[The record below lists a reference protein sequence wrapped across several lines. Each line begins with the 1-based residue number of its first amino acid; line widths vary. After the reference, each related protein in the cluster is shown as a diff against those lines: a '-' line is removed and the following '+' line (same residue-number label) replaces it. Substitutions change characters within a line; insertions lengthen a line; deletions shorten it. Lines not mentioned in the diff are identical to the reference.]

1 MASPPPSEEPSS
13 RPLDRWGPWALAL
26 AALAVGFI
34 LWEGFPPGI
43 WHDDGVYV
51 MLGRALAQGE
61 GLRYVGVVGEPLA
74 PKFPPLYP
82 LFLAGLWSLNPNFP
96 DNTLLLGGAN
106 LVVLALA
113 AALFAGFARKV
124 LGLSARAALAAA
136 ALAWLSPE
144 LWRVALVPLSEPLF
158 LVTLILA
165 FGVAA
170 RLEERPGL
178 PWTVL
183 FLLVAGGAV
192 YTRTLGAA
200 LLLAGALALLLRR
213 RPGLG
218 ATTLLGG
225 GALLLPWL
233 LWSTRAAETIPGPL
247 RDILGPYGS
256 WWIREVVRAPL
267 AYGGYLLANARQLAV
282 EGLSLF
288 LPGVTGPLLWLGL
301 LLLPLLLLGFR
312 EMARRTLVLPLGLG
326 ISVGV
331 LLLWPFQAIRLLV
344 PFQPF
349 LFLALLLGLRAVAG
363 ESEGRETVERRR
375 RFSSLAGRVVGIAWV
390 VTFVALAGYRLATG
404 WPGKAYHIR
413 SEDLVQAVRAV
424 NEKTPPD
431 AVVGAP
437 ELWPGIHLFTGRS
450 VAPSARFLPLAEEG
464 GSWGTPRAQYELWHA
479 AGVTH
484 LLVELGGRVHGD
496 ALDRMEAECGPGTV
510 QVLNMVEGQFLVRLG
525 WDEACR
531 ETLLGGGDS
540 PGAEPGASRPKGP

>member
-1 MASPPPSEEPSS
+1 MASPPSSEEISF
-13 RPLDRWGPWALAL
+13 RPLDRWGPWVLAL
-26 AALAVGFI
+26 AVLAVGFI
-34 LWEGFPPGI
+34 LWDGFPPGI

-82 LFLAGLWSLNPNFP
+82 LFLAGIWTLNPDFP

-178 PWTVL
+178 SWTVL

-192 YTRTLGAA
+192 YTRTLGVA
-200 LLLAGALALLLRR
+200 LFLAGALALLLRR
-213 RPGLG
+213 RPWLAA
-218 ATTLLGG
+218 ATFLGG
-225 GALLLPWL
+225 AGIILPWL
-233 LWSTRAAETIPGPL
+233 LWSGRAAETIPAPL

-256 WWIREVVRAPL
+256 WWIREVVRAPV
-267 AYGGYLLANARQLAV
+267 AYGGYVVANAGQLAA

-301 LLLPLLLLGFR
+301 LLLPLLLLGFW

-326 ISVGV
+326 ISLGV
-331 LLLWPFQAIRLLV
+331 LLLWPFQATRLLV

-349 LFLALLLGLRAVAG
+349 LFLALLLGIRVVTKGSGGGGAG
-363 ESEGRETVERRR
+363 KRRLPR
-375 RFSSLAGRVVGIAWV
+375 LAGRVVGAAWV
-390 VTFVALAGYRLATG
+390 VIFVVLAGYRLATG

-437 ELWPGIHLFTGRS
+437 ELWPGIHLFTGRT
-450 VAPSARFLPLAEEG
+450 VVPSARFLPLAEEG
-464 GSWGTPRAQYELWHA
+464 GSWGTPRAQYELWDA
-479 AGVTH
+479 TGVTH

-525 WDEACR
+525 WEEGCR
-531 ETLLGGGDS
+531 EELLTGD
-540 PGAEPGASRPKGP
+540 EP